1 MYEHDVDDDLV
12 RSIDLAAQDPGAIKT
27 FYQLS
32 LAGSR
37 TKVAA
42 GDLLRDYDGALM
54 LLWGEKDPWMT
65 PTKATRIREIKPHAV
80 YSPVAGGHCPHDDCP
95 REKRRRAPRVGRRPV
110 THAHSSFILT
120 HNTTYYI
127 YTIVFLIDVLPPRRT
142 LCPVHHDGSGPV
154 HRWIPFTSPHSP
166 STPPPRRPRDP
177 IGA

>member
-1 MYEHDVDDDLV
+1 MTWCV
-12 RSIDLAAQDPGAIKT
+12 RVGRSTRKTRAAIKT
-27 FYQLS
+27 APANSFRRV
-32 LAGSR
+32 R

-42 GDLLRDYDGALM
+42 GDLCGDYDGALM

-95 REKRRRAPRVGRRPV
+95 RESATRSRVGRRPV

-127 YTIVFLIDVLPPRRT
+127 YTIMFLIDVLPPRRT
-142 LCPVHHDGSGPV
+142 LCPVTTTGQDRCTDGSLSRVRTHP
-154 HRWIPFTSPHSP
+154 PP
-166 STPPPRRPRDP
+166 PPPRRPRDP
-177 IGA
+177 IGG